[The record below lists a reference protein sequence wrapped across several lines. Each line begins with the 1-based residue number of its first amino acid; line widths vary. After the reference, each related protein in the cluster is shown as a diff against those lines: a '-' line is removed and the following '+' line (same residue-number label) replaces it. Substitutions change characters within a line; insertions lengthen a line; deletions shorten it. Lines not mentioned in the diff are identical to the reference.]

1 MNGLGHQRTP
11 LSLPRASDLEGG
23 EAVADD
29 LRGLSGVRPSVKR
42 NLLTFIET
50 AEAIRLR
57 VRDAMA
63 AFKRKTVT
71 AMGVGTHRCLRLAI
85 WCC

>member
-1 MNGLGHQRTP
+1 MDGR
-11 LSLPRASDLEGG
+11 

-50 AEAIRLR
+50 GEAIRLR

-63 AFKRKTVT
+63 AAQDLQKENSDRHGRRNTQVFK
-71 AMGVGTHRCLRLAI
+71 VGDLVLLNARN
-85 WCC
+85 

>member
-1 MNGLGHQRTP
+1 M
-11 LSLPRASDLEGG
+11 DGG

-42 NLLTFIET
+42 NSLTFIET
-50 AEAIRLR
+50 GEAIRLH

-63 AFKRKTVT
+63 AAQDLHKENSDRHGRRNTQVF
-71 AMGVGTHRCLRLAI
+71 
-85 WCC
+85 